1 MSVPEVYQIDND
13 LNKLVDNM
21 KPTTGTLGQVGI
33 QQGPQKSLGHPNE
46 ITFLVSD
53 NSTPSNKYA
62 FKLELRGNFIKVS
75 KFTVKKLGG
84 FMKFGKDSC
93 TSESYHPIL
102 DNLRVEQYPT
112 LYDKISSIL
121 PKQQAQQQQQPAK
134 YYFKIIN
141 GVIGIDTNQN
151 TTITNLLSVPFCM
164 ANIDNL
170 LAQPGILDG
179 GSKQSKKTLTKE
191 KVTYNS
197 RKHSVYLGSRGGK
210 YIKTKG
216 VFVSLTRLN
225 L

>member
-84 FMKFGKDSC
+84 FMEFGKDSC

-102 DNLRVEQYPT
+102 NNIAPPLNKS
-112 LYDKISSIL
+112 LYDKINNIL
-121 PKQQAQQQQQPAK
+121 QQQQQPAK

-197 RKHSVYLGSRGGK
+197 RKHSVYVGSRGGK